1 MFVPVFCVGAQYS
14 ICTSNP
20 YACPKTLV
28 YSSDSHFT
36 LNATIVFIGS
46 CCDEKLSNPKWTVIT
61 NASYSGKQVGNNRV
75 YKPPG
80 INICTE
86 TDFDFTANTAR
97 VRINGA
103 NTTFQIM
110 HSIDTDVDGKHLQLI
125 FNFYY
130 AKGEKYIG
138 NINLHLTMH

>member
-1 MFVPVFCVGAQYS
+1 MFVSVFCVGAQYS

-20 YACPKTLV
+20 YACPKTLA

-46 CCDEKLSNPKWTVIT
+46 CCDEKLSDSKWTVIT
-61 NASYSGKQVGNNRV
+61 NHSDSGQQVGNNTV
-75 YKPPG
+75 YNPPG
-80 INICTE
+80 IHICTE
-86 TDFDFTANTAR
+86 TGFDFTANIAR
-97 VRINGA
+97 VRTDGA

-110 HSIDTDVDGKHLQLI
+110 HSIYTDVDSEHLQLT

-130 AKGEKYIG
+130 AKG
-138 NINLHLTMH
+138 